1 MSTSTNDAGQLQRA
15 FTQSIRAHWKLFLVE
30 GIILV
35 LLGLLAIVIPPLA
48 TLGVTIVLG
57 WVFLFSGVAGLIT
70 TFGARQAPGFWW
82 SLLSAILAIAAG
94 VVLLISPIRGAIS
107 LTFLLIAFFVIEG
120 VITIMYALEH
130 RRELTGQW
138 GWMLFSG
145 IVDLVLAVL
154 IFAGLPGSA
163 AWALGLLVGINML
176 FGGSAMIA
184 MAMHARSSDPGLP
197 EQA

>member
-94 VVLLISPIRGAIS
+94 VVLLISPVRGAIS

-184 MAMHARSSDPGLP
+184 MAMHARSSDPGLS